1 MKISFIERH
10 NFTLMLKKFLARIL
24 SENFRILI
32 NNDIIPYASGQTKGS
47 EIKIFEN
54 NSKIFMEKLKVDSET
69 QFSRFLGYFNDSIKI
84 YQTIESINMLYRHLF
99 NKMEKDP
106 SIHDITFKE
115 IFISC
120 IKEIINNL
128 WAYRYLFS
136 TEHISKNSDSS
147 VIKIE
152 QLRRSERIR
161 DCIIKGTNEGVNNI
175 YSYLF
180 IEYDREER
188 MRTLVEI
195 KFNGKDIKIPESRLL
210 DVIKSYNYEEE
221 EEEKQVR
228 GGENKNY
235 KNYKNYGG
243 NYKNYGGK
251 KEEYE
256 KKMPTNFNYRR
267 KF

>member
-10 NFTLMLKKFLARIL
+10 NFTTMLKKLLTRIL

-32 NNDIIPYASGQTKGS
+32 NNDIIPYASEQTRGS

-54 NSKIFMEKLKVDSET
+54 NAKIFMEKLKVDSET
-69 QFSRFLGYFNDSIKI
+69 QFSRFISYFNDSLKI
-84 YQTIESINMLYRHLF
+84 YQTIESLNMLYRHLF

-128 WAYRYLFS
+128 WASRYLFS
-136 TEHISKNSDSS
+136 TEHICKNSNASI
-147 VIKIE
+147 IKIE
-152 QLRRSERIR
+152 QIRRSERIR
-161 DCIIKGTNEGVNNI
+161 DCIINGTSEGINNI

-188 MRTLVEI
+188 MKTLVEI

-210 DVIKSYNYEEE
+210 DVIKTYNYEREE
-221 EEEKQVR
+221 QAQVQAPAQVPVPVQAPSR
-228 GGENKNY
+228 NEIKN
-235 KNYKNYGG
+235 GT
-243 NYKNYGGK
+243 
-251 KEEYE
+251 YE
-256 KKMPTNFNYRR
+256 KKMPVNFNYRR